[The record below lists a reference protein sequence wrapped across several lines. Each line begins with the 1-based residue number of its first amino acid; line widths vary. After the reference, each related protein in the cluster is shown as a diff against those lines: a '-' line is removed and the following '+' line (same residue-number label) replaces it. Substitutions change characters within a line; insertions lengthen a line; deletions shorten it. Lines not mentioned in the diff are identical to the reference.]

1 IEPPRLIV
9 NRIRTHMAK
18 NGDSMDV
25 DEVVHHLSIDLL
37 GIVADD
43 DDVIKASNNG
53 EPIVMDAKNKVSI
66 AYRNIAR
73 RVLGESVPLQSF
85 EEENKG
91 MFAKL
96 KAFFG
101 VRA

>member
-1 IEPPRLIV
+1 
-9 NRIRTHMAK
+9 
-18 NGDSMDV
+18 
-25 DEVVHHLSIDLL
+25 
-37 GIVADD
+37 
-43 DDVIKASNNG
+43 
-53 EPIVMDAKNKVSI
+53 MDAKNKVSI